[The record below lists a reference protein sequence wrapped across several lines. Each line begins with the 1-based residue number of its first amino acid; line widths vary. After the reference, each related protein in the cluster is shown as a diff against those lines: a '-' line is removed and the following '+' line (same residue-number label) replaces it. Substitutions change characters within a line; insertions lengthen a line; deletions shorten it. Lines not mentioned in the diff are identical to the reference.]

1 VEINQHIHNFQNIRV
16 DLTTIT
22 FVALLLAILLRIS
35 NTIAIFYNPERVAF
49 QLSFI
54 FSLPVAIIL
63 ERFFTRY
70 AGKERLLCWIL
81 PLCGFI
87 FVQQNSGLHEYLSG
101 TPTARISNAVSGY
114 SRFVISKEDQAAST
128 WVSTKMPPTSFLQAD
143 FSALLGSVQNGKIPV
158 TRQIP
163 QIAPYG
169 LLENS
174 YVFLSTANLKSG
186 IASCPARDRTIVSFA
201 VPVDYLDD
209 NLSLVYSTGGS
220 RVYR

>member
-1 VEINQHIHNFQNIRV
+1 
-16 DLTTIT
+16 
-22 FVALLLAILLRIS
+22 
-35 NTIAIFYNPERVAF
+35 
-49 QLSFI
+49 
-54 FSLPVAIIL
+54 
-63 ERFFTRY
+63 
-70 AGKERLLCWIL
+70 L

-186 IASCPARDRTIVSFA
+186 IASCPASDRTIVNFA